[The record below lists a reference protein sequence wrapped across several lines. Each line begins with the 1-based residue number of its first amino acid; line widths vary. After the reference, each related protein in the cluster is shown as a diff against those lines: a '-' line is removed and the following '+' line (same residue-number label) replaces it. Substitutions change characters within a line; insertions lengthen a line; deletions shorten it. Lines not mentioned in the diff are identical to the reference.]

1 MMTMKE
7 RILLESKA
15 WTKEKLSLDSKYL
28 QRLVESADPEILW
41 IGSAESLVPVREVT
55 NCEPG
60 EILVYRNMG
69 SQVKPND
76 EGIRALVAHAVE
88 VAKIK
93 MIIVSGYSLD
103 TCIQA
108 IANEW
113 KVPDHVKIWNKEIQ
127 EIYDKHKHEF
137 EGLSDAHRQRRLTE
151 LNIKQQVLNLSNF
164 DTIQKAWEIGNNIPI
179 LGWFYNIET
188 GEIEEIFS
196 IEKSM
201 ISDHMNNNGTNG

>member
-41 IGSAESLVPVREVT
+41 IGSADSMIPVREVT

-69 SQVKPND
+69 NQAKPDDISVK
-76 EGIRALVAHAVE
+76 ALVAHAIE
-88 VAKIK
+88 TAKIK
-93 MIIVSGYSLD
+93 MIIVSGYSHD
-103 TCIQA
+103 SSIQA
-108 IANEW
+108 VVNEW
-113 KVPDHVKIWNKEIQ
+113 KVPKHVEIWIKEIK
-127 EIYDKHKHEF
+127 ELYDNNKADF
-137 EGLSDAHRQRRLTE
+137 EGLTDEQRLRKLTQ
-151 LNIKQQVLNLSNF
+151 LNIKQQVLNLSKF
-164 DTIQKAWEIGNNIPI
+164 DSLQKAWEIGNNIPI
-179 LGWFYNIET
+179 IGWYYNIEN

-201 ISDHMNNNGTNG
+201 IPDHINTNGKNA

>member
-41 IGSAESLVPVREVT
+41 IGSADSMIPVREVT

-69 SQVKPND
+69 NQAKPD
-76 EGIRALVAHAVE
+76 DIGTKALVAHAIE
-88 VAKIK
+88 TAKIK
-93 MIIVSGYSLD
+93 MIIVSGYSHD
-103 TCIQA
+103 SSIKA

-113 KVPDHVKIWNKEIQ
+113 KVPKEVEVWIRDIKELYEQNKT
-127 EIYDKHKHEF
+127 DF
-137 EGLSDAHRQRRLTE
+137 EGLNDEQKLRKLTE
-151 LNIKQQVLNLSNF
+151 LNIKQQVLNLSKF
-164 DTIQKAWEIGNNIPI
+164 ESVQKAWEIGNNIPI
-179 LGWFYNIET
+179 LGWYYNIEN

-201 ISDHMNNNGTNG
+201 IPNHLGTNGKNG

>member
-41 IGSAESLVPVREVT
+41 IGSADSMIPVREVT

-69 SQVKPND
+69 NQAKPDDISVK
-76 EGIRALVAHAVE
+76 ALVAHAIE
-88 VAKIK
+88 TAKIK
-93 MIIVSGYSLD
+93 MIIVSGYSHD
-103 TCIQA
+103 SSIQA
-108 IANEW
+108 VVNEW
-113 KVPDHVKIWNKEIQ
+113 KVPKHVEIWIKEIK
-127 EIYDKHKHEF
+127 ELYDNNKADF
-137 EGLSDAHRQRRLTE
+137 EGLTDEQRLRKLTQ
-151 LNIKQQVLNLSNF
+151 LNIKQQVLNLSKF
-164 DTIQKAWEIGNNIPI
+164 DSLQKAWEIGNNIPI
-179 LGWFYNIET
+179 IGWYYNVEN

-201 ISDHMNNNGTNG
+201 IPDHINTNGKNA

>member
-41 IGSAESLVPVREVT
+41 IGSSDSMIPVREVT

-69 SQVKPND
+69 NQAKPDDISVK
-76 EGIRALVAHAVE
+76 ALVAHAIE
-88 VAKIK
+88 TAKIK
-93 MIIVSGYSLD
+93 MIIVSGYSHD
-103 TCIQA
+103 SSIQA
-108 IANEW
+108 VVNEW
-113 KVPDHVKIWNKEIQ
+113 KVPKHVEIWIKEIK
-127 EIYDKHKHEF
+127 ELYDNNKADF
-137 EGLSDAHRQRRLTE
+137 EGLTDEQRLRKLTQ
-151 LNIKQQVLNLSNF
+151 LNIKQQVLNLSKF
-164 DTIQKAWEIGNNIPI
+164 DSLQKAWEIGNNIPI
-179 LGWFYNIET
+179 IGWYYNIEN

-201 ISDHMNNNGTNG
+201 IPDHINTNGKNA